1 MDSLIIFDN
10 VASLAGFIGSLTVIG
25 SALIWVYKKLIAGPK
40 EKRDV
45 KRAEIENAK
54 FREAIKPTAEAV
66 EQISRSLAYQENRD
80 QKLQEIADRNVKL
93 LAKHEDRLDRHNE
106 RLIVLETRNGITRTY
121 HEVYKGGNEDE

>member
-1 MDSLIIFDN
+1 MDFLIIFDN

-66 EQISRSLAYQENRD
+66 EQISRSLAYQESRD